1 MSCLHRV
8 EMLCFPV
15 LPWGFIKDLFLLS
28 ASFVLLPP
36 AIHDNRS
43 NVLYNELYLHFKMH
57 SAILCIALKSYIQ
70 YFIELLTTCLST
82 WKWTA
87 SYFLLFRFSQTL
99 TDWKQCAFECD
110 LQSLGQ
116 VKHFYG
122 VDIQALVDHLRTL
135 SGRYSSIIVHVKFR
149 FSSTDLFVL
158 GSEQFS
164 LGHK

>member
-8 EMLCFPV
+8 KRLYFPV
-15 LPWGFIKDLFLLS
+15 LPWGFIKDLFWLS

-36 AIHDNRS
+36 ATHDNRS
-43 NVLYNELYLHFKMH
+43 NVLYNKLYLHYKMQ
-57 SAILCIALKSYIQ
+57 SALLCIAFESYIQ
-70 YFIELLTTCLST
+70 YFIERLSSYLPT

-87 SYFLLFRFSQTL
+87 SYFLLFRFTQTL

-122 VDIQALVDHLRTL
+122 VHIQALVDHLRTL
-135 SGRYSSIIVHVKFR
+135 RDVWKLLQHCRTCEV
-149 FSSTDLFVL
+149 
-158 GSEQFS
+158 
-164 LGHK
+164 